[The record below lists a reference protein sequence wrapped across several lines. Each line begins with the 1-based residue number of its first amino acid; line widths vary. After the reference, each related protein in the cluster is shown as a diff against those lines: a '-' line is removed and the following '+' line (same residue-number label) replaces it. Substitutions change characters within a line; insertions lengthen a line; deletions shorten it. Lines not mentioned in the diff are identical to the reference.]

1 MICVLVK
8 LPLPAKSHSLL
19 GNVYSYRY
27 ACVRDKGMSLWLK
40 NISNISNGDVFT
52 QRTAFVLITTTIYI
66 LFGFFLH

>member
-40 NISNISNGDVFT
+40 NISNGDVFV
-52 QRTAFVLITTTIYI
+52 QRTGFVLITTTIYI
-66 LFGFFLH
+66 LFGFFLN